1 MTALKRYLGLAP
13 SIGTLLALLWVV
25 DAKAQT
31 VADPQPQAST
41 QGEPAATPPNAPV
54 TPETWNWF
62 YQATS
67 IGDYHGAFYAPYTG
81 AFSLQPN
88 AEHDVSLTT
97 TVFLGFRP
105 FANTQI
111 YFDPE
116 IAGGRGFSGVNGVAN
131 APNGE
136 LPRVS
141 SAAPKPY
148 IARLYVTQ
156 DFGFGTERESFE
168 SGENQLAGS
177 RPMTRYSVTI
187 GRFTVTDFFDDN
199 AFSHDPRT
207 QFMGWGVMYN
217 GAWDYPADTRGY
229 TWGWVHEFHT
239 RLWSVRY
246 GSAAEPRVAN
256 GLRFDRRILRDR
268 GDMFEGERRWGSKDR
283 AGAVRL
289 LSYFNHTDSGSYAEA
304 IALSRQTGQPPDVT
318 ATRQIGRLK
327 YGGGISAD
335 QQVAND
341 IGVFGRLGWN
351 DGKTESFAFT
361 AIDRL
366 ATIGISVKGARW
378 KRPDD
383 IAASE
388 VTVSGLSAVHAQYLA
403 LGGYDFLIGD
413 GALRYGTEN
422 IWETYYN
429 AKLFRGFFAGYDLQ
443 YIVNPAYNQDRG
455 PVWVHS
461 LRLHLEFGKP
471 DFVK

>member
-1 MTALKRYLGLAP
+1 MT
-13 SIGTLLALLWVV
+13 
-25 DAKAQT
+25 
-31 VADPQPQAST
+31 
-41 QGEPAATPPNAPV
+41 E
-54 TPETWNWF
+54 
-62 YQATS
+62 
-67 IGDYHGAFYAPYTG
+67 
-81 AFSLQPN
+81 
-88 AEHDVSLTT
+88 
-97 TVFLGFRP
+97 
-105 FANTQI
+105 
-111 YFDPE
+111 
-116 IAGGRGFSGVNGVAN
+116 
-131 APNGE
+131 
-136 LPRVS
+136 
-141 SAAPKPY
+141 
-148 IARLYVTQ
+148 
-156 DFGFGTERESFE
+156 DFGFGAERENFE

-268 GDMFEGERRWGSKDR
+268 GDMFEGERRWGSKER
-283 AGAVRL
+283 AGAVRV
-289 LSYFNHTDSGSYAEA
+289 LSYFNHSDSGSYAEA

-327 YGGGISAD
+327 YGAGISAD
-335 QQVAND
+335 QQVTND

-366 ATIGISVKGARW
+366 ATIGVSVKGARW
-378 KRPDD
+378 KRPHDVV
-383 IAASE
+383 ASE

-429 AKLFRGFFAGYDLQ
+429 AKVFHGFFVGYDLQ
-443 YIVNPAYNQDRG
+443 YVVNPAYNQDRG
-455 PVWVHS
+455 PVWIHS